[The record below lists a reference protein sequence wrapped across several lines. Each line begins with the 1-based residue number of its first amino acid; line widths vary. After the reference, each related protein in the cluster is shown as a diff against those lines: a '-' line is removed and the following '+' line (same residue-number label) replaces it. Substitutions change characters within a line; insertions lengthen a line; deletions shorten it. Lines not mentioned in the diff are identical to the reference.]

1 MLYQL
6 LLFAAL
12 QNAPPALDADVIVE
26 RMMRADDIR
35 RAALAGYTGM
45 RRYRVENRRFNKRA
59 EVTVRVSCQQAG
71 AKTFEVVEESGSGFI
86 RRRVI
91 RKMLDAEREASTKGE
106 REETR
111 ITPRNYDFVLVGTDI
126 TDGRSSYV
134 LDIVPKTGNRFL
146 VRGRIWVDADEYA
159 ITRIEGSP
167 AKNPSFWT
175 SKIQVVHCHEKVG
188 TFWLPVLNQSRAEV
202 RIFGPTEVTIEYFD
216 YATKEEPAQAE
227 KYAAVEASR

>member
-12 QNAPPALDADVIVE
+12 QNAPPAPDADVIVE

-71 AKTFEVVEESGSGFI
+71 AKTFEVVDESGSGFI

-111 ITPRNYDFVLVGTDI
+111 ITPRNYDFFLVGTDI

-134 LDIVPKTGNRFL
+134 LDIVPKTANRFL

-175 SKIQVVHCHEKVG
+175 SKIQVVHRYEKVG

>member
-12 QNAPPALDADVIVE
+12 QNAPPAPDADVIVE

-175 SKIQVVHCHEKVG
+175 SKIQVVHRYEKVG

>member
-1 MLYQL
+1 M
-6 LLFAAL
+6 
-12 QNAPPALDADVIVE
+12 
-26 RMMRADDIR
+26 
-35 RAALAGYTGM
+35 
-45 RRYRVENRRFNKRA
+45 
-59 EVTVRVSCQQAG
+59 
-71 AKTFEVVEESGSGFI
+71 VEESGAGFI

-91 RKMLDAEREASTKGE
+91 RKMRDAEREASTKGE

-134 LDIVPKTGNRFL
+134 LDIVPKTANRFL

-175 SKIQVVHCHEKVG
+175 SKIQVVHRYEKVG

-202 RIFGPTEVTIEYFD
+202 RIFGPTECTIEYFD

>member
-12 QNAPPALDADVIVE
+12 QNAPPAPDADVIVE

-134 LDIVPKTGNRFL
+134 LDIVPKTANRFL

-175 SKIQVVHCHEKVG
+175 SKIQVVHRYEKVG

>member
-12 QNAPPALDADVIVE
+12 QNAPPAPDADVIVE

-71 AKTFEVVEESGSGFI
+71 AKTFEVVDESGSGFI

-111 ITPRNYDFVLVGTDI
+111 ITPRNYDFFLVGTDI

-134 LDIVPKTGNRFL
+134 LDIVPKTANRFL

-175 SKIQVVHCHEKVG
+175 SKIQVVHRYEKVG

-216 YATKEEPAQAE
+216 YATKEEPAHAE
-227 KYAAVEASR
+227 KCAAVEASR